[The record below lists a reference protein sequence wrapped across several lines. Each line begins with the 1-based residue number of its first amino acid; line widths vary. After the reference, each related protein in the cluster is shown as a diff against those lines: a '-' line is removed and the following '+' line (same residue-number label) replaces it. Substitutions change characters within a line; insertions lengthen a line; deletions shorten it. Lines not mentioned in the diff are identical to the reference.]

1 MCEVSTIIQI
11 HHKENTKQKEDED
24 WNDETEI
31 DPEIW
36 LQALLAMT
44 GDKERRAELIR
55 KISEKTV
62 QTPEKVE
69 LIISAVMNYLSGKAR
84 SN

>member
-1 MCEVSTIIQI
+1 M
-11 HHKENTKQKEDED
+11 ENFDAPWD
-24 WNDETEI
+24 DNYEI

-44 GDKERRAELIR
+44 SDKHQ
-55 KISEKTV
+55 KEKLVRGIANKTGLL
-62 QTPEKVE
+62 PEKVE
-69 LIISAVMNYLSGKAR
+69 LIIACTIDFMANKAR

>member
-1 MCEVSTIIQI
+1 MTVTSW
-11 HHKENTKQKEDED
+11 QKERLVENEEEPWDD
-24 WNDETEI
+24 DIEI
-31 DPEIW
+31 DPEVW

-55 KISEKTV
+55 KISEKTG
-62 QTPEKVE
+62 QAPEQVE
-69 LIISAVMNYLSGKAR
+69 LIISATMNYLSGKAR

>member
-1 MCEVSTIIQI
+1 MQ
-11 HHKENTKQKEDED
+11 NDDES

-31 DPEIW
+31 DPEVW

-55 KISEKTV
+55 RMSEKTG
-62 QTPEKVE
+62 QIPEHVE
-69 LIISAVMNYLSGKAR
+69 LVITATMNYLAGRSR